1 MGFFHYV
8 TSHKTI
14 VKMNAIQFD
23 EKNKSAELTYQQLA
37 QTMEIGNAKGE
48 MPKACPVQPG
58 TLITDMCSAVQKYT
72 GLEATVSPIVIREPY
87 CNVNRQK
94 LNRNEELQL
103 EDYLI
108 RRLVTRIDIP
118 MLGFKGTADAMNAS
132 IGISYIY
139 TDGAKGIQVGFGE
152 NVNVC
157 ENLTVFGGFTF
168 STYGNSRVSFEDGMQ
183 LMNHWLQNLQS
194 LHDQHLEIIGK
205 LMAAKV
211 ARPGFQR
218 IVGSLFEKAVRVN
231 AGSKEILAPMNQ
243 TQIAAMVAQGAE
255 VLDSEVET
263 LNGWQI
269 MNWGTSIL
277 KPHNSD
283 MVDVIKDTSN
293 FNSFLLNEFKIPHA
307 ITI

>member
-1 MGFFHYV
+1 MA
-8 TSHKTI
+8 
-14 VKMNAIQFD
+14 NAITFD
-23 EKNKSAELTYQQLA
+23 EKNKSAQLTYQELA
-37 QTMEIGNAKGE
+37 QTMEMGNAWGE
-48 MPKACPVQPG
+48 LPKACPVQPG
-58 TLITDMCSAVQKYT
+58 ELITSICSSVQKYS
-72 GLEATVSPIVIREPY
+72 GLEATVAPIVIREPY

-94 LNRNEELQL
+94 IKDKQDL
-103 EDYLI
+103 EFKDYLI

-118 MLGFKGTADAMNAS
+118 MLGFKGTNDAMNAS
-132 IGISYIY
+132 IALSYIY

-152 NVNVC
+152 NVHVC
-157 ENLTVFGGFTF
+157 ENLSVFGGFTF
-168 STYGNSRVSFEDGMQ
+168 STYGNSRVSFEDGIQ
-183 LMNHWLQNLQS
+183 LMNHWLQNLQT
-194 LHDQHLEIIGK
+194 LHDQHLDIIGK
-205 LMAAKV
+205 LMKAKV
-211 ARPGFQR
+211 ARTGFQR
-218 IVGSLFEKAVRVN
+218 IVGSLFEKAVRYN
-231 AGSKEILAPMNQ
+231 AGSKEVMAPMNQ